1 VSSGPTQLV
10 QSTTKAMS
18 YPSQKEHYDTI
29 EVRPL
34 AGTIGAQILGVDLTR
49 ALDVKTFSEIH
60 AAFLDHLVVF
70 LPQKQA
76 LTPNHLQRFS
86 QHFGELD
93 KAPFVF
99 PFKLPSIE
107 GYPEVYNNIKPASDA
122 GINIGGF
129 WHADVTYRS
138 KPHMAAVFY
147 AKEVP
152 DHGGDTM
159 FANQY
164 LAYETLPQDLQEKLS
179 NMQSVHSSAMPHGQ
193 ERARF
198 ASVSRNHVPAD
209 GDRAFASSGHE
220 LANVEVIENTH
231 PVVRIH
237 PHTGRKVLYVNRAFT
252 SRFVGMS
259 EAESL
264 PLLEELWLHA
274 SRPEFTCRYRW
285 QQHTVGVWDNCATQ
299 HYAINDYFGQ
309 RRHMQRVAIHE
320 A

>member
-1 VSSGPTQLV
+1 
-10 QSTTKAMS
+10 MS
-18 YPSQKEHYDTI
+18 HPRNAKHYDTI

-34 AGTIGAQILGVDLTR
+34 AGTIGAEILGADL
-49 ALDVKTFSEIH
+49 ASPIDGKTFSEIH
-60 AAFLDHLVVF
+60 AAFLNYLVVF
-70 LPQKQA
+70 LPQKGG
-76 LTPNHLQRFS
+76 LTPHHLRRFS
-86 QHFGELD
+86 QHFGQLD
-93 KAPFVF
+93 EAPFVF
-99 PFKLPSIE
+99 PFKLPSID
-107 GYPEVYNNIKPASDA
+107 GYPEVYNNIKTAGDA

-129 WHADVTYRS
+129 WHADVTYRA
-138 KPHMAAVFY
+138 KPHKAAVFY

-164 LAYETLPQDLQEKLS
+164 LAYETLPQGVKEKLV

-193 ERARF
+193 EEARF
-198 ASVSRNHVPAD
+198 ASVSRDHIPTD
-209 GDRAFASSGHE
+209 GDRAFASSDHE
-220 LANVEVIENTH
+220 LADVEVIENAH
-231 PVVRIH
+231 PVVRVH
-237 PHTGRKVLYVNRAFT
+237 PQTGRKVLYVNRAFT

-259 EAESL
+259 ETESL

-309 RRHMQRVAIHE
+309 HRHMQRVAVHE
-320 A
+320 D